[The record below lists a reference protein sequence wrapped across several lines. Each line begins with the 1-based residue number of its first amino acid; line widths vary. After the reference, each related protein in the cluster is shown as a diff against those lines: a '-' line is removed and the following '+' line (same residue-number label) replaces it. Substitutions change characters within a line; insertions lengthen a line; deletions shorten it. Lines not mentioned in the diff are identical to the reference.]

1 MQRVARV
8 LAARI
13 SLFAL
18 IPGEGRDPGPISA
31 TRPRSGAAGTGSH
44 TKIARVR
51 ARATVLP
58 LRDAATDAFADDAQC
73 VQERNTYTA
82 AAGWTTSDFE
92 HLDYAAHTTPTAPR
106 KGRAP

>member
-1 MQRVARV
+1 MTPDR
-8 LAARI
+8 
-13 SLFAL
+13 
-18 IPGEGRDPGPISA
+18 SA